1 MMGVLKAGGA
11 YLPMD
16 PNYPEQR
23 LAYMARDAEAAVL
36 LTHQGLRCRL
46 LHNNLSAQIVDV
58 DEWQQS
64 ISEYSWGNLN
74 LPCSSTDMM
83 YLIYTSGS
91 TGNPKGVMEDH
102 VCLVNLIDWS
112 IDAWELSS
120 HSSVLLKTAVSF
132 DPSVFEIFA
141 PLALGGRLV
150 IAKPGGHED
159 YNYMRDLV
167 TREKVTW
174 MIMVPTVLP
183 FFLDACAAD
192 SSACKALTH
201 LCCSGEAYPKS
212 LAKRGCVLLP
222 HTKVI
227 NFYGP
232 TEATIGVSHWLAN
245 GGNYEGVSTLP
256 IGPPMA
262 NTHLYVL
269 DTDLK
274 QVPVGETGELYI
286 SGIML
291 ARGYKGQPGMTA
303 DRFVANPFSRGE
315 KQHARMYKTGDEA
328 FWRSDGVVVFL
339 GRVQKDQQVKL
350 RGVRIELTEVEHHL
364 SSFPG
369 VKQALVVVHT
379 DTIQQQH
386 LVGYLSPDTIDT
398 EQLRQHV
405 AKFLPKQ
412 MIPETFVLLDQFPK
426 MPNGKADRA
435 SLPEPKYSDMA
446 KADYAAPSNEMQE
459 AVHQIWSEVLHHD
472 QISVSADFFQIGG
485 TSLLAVLV
493 AAKIQSTLGVEI
505 PASQLFTDK
514 TISDLSMTVSRLQ
527 SSSVSTS
534 GSQPEQVTP
543 VLTPQAKSRGVYC
556 TLNQEVMIMLHQ
568 LSPETIVYSM
578 PFAIRLSGPL
588 DTDLLNRSLQI
599 VVARQEV
606 LLCHLTGKLIS
617 QNLFGKA
624 LRGLMKLSMGSY
636 QGLFSNAMVSKMVQK
651 RMQGKAGLGTKMI
664 LPRKRMQLKLQ
675 HMPSADERHLQDS
688 LKQAISRPFN
698 MATGP
703 MIHATLIPIS
713 HPNQAAPTE
722 DNMLVI
728 STHYSVT
735 DGWSMGVLFRD
746 LSRAYNMLKLG
757 EDPQM
762 PELPMSFLEHAQW
775 QLTGMQA
782 KRLADLEWWCHQLQG
797 APLQPLLTPDLPRS
811 GKANIGQNPGGIVKV
826 SLSVKL
832 VQQLRDLAQRCG
844 SSLFVTVLAAFKVLL
859 LRYSGREDLVVGTP
873 SAGRGRPDL
882 QGNLVGC
889 FVNLTMLRTSL
900 AGLCTFVDVIQR
912 VHKTVADG
920 LAHADVPSMQI
931 MAQLASQQ
939 KLLPFNALPYQVMF
953 ALHDETL
960 LSGMQLAG
968 VTTKSVD
975 PIHTGSSKVDI
986 FLELFGAPD
995 GSATGHIEFDSS
1007 LWRHSSVVTMAA
1019 KLQATLE
1026 EMLSASESPISSH
1039 PVVNG
1044 KASH

>member
-1 MMGVLKAGGA
+1 
-11 YLPMD
+11 MD

-23 LAYMARDAEAAVL
+23 LAYMARDAEAPVL
-36 LTHQGLRCRL
+36 LTHQGLRRRL
-46 LHNNLSAQIVDV
+46 PHNNLSTQIVDV
-58 DEWQQS
+58 DECQQI

-112 IDAWELSS
+112 VDAWELSS
-120 HSSVLLKTAVSF
+120 HSSILLKTAVSF

-159 YNYMRDLV
+159 YNYIRDLV
-167 TREKVTW
+167 TRE
-174 MIMVPTVLP
+174 M
-183 FFLDACAAD
+183 
-192 SSACKALTH
+192 
-201 LCCSGEAYPKS
+201 S
-212 LAKRGCVLLP
+212 LAKRACVLLP

-269 DTDLK
+269 DADLK
-274 QVPVGETGELYI
+274 QVAVGETGELYI

-386 LVGYLSPDTIDT
+386 LVGYLSPGTIDT

-412 MIPETFVLLDQFPK
+412 MVPETFVLLDQFPK

-435 SLPEPKYSDMA
+435 SLPEPKYSDLA
-446 KADYAAPSNEMQE
+446 KADYAAPSDEMQE

-472 QISVSADFFQIGG
+472 QISTSADFFQIGG

-493 AAKIQSTLGVEI
+493 ASKIQSTLGVEV

-514 TISDLSMTVSRLQ
+514 TIADLSMTVSRLR

-534 GSQPEQVTP
+534 GSPPEQVTP
-543 VLTPQAKSRGVYC
+543 TLTPHDKSRGVYC

-636 QGLFSNAMVSKMVQK
+636 QGLFSNAMVSKMVQR
-651 RMQGKAGLGTKMI
+651 RMQGKAGLGTKMV
-664 LPRKRMQLKLQ
+664 LPRTRMQLKLQ
-675 HMPSADERHLQDS
+675 HMPSTDEQHLQES

-703 MIHATLIPIS
+703 MIHATLIPIR
-713 HPNQAAPTE
+713 HPSQVAPGQGPAE
-722 DNMLVI
+722 DNTLVI

-746 LSRAYNMLKLG
+746 LSRAYNTLKLG
-757 EDPQM
+757 E
-762 PELPMSFLEHAQW
+762 
-775 QLTGMQA
+775 
-782 KRLADLEWWCHQLQG
+782 
-797 APLQPLLTPDLPRS
+797 
-811 GKANIGQNPGGIVKV
+811 VKV
-826 SLSVKL
+826 
-832 VQQLRDLAQRCG
+832 VQHLRDLAQRCG
-844 SSLFVTVLAAFKVLL
+844 SSLFVTVLAGFKVLL

-900 AGLCTFVDVIQR
+900 AGPCTFVDVIQR

-920 LAHADVPSMQI
+920 LAHADVPTMQI

-968 VTTKSVD
+968 VTTKSVE
-975 PIHTGSSKVDI
+975 PVHTGSSKVDI

-995 GSATGHIEFDSS
+995 GSATGHIEYDSS

-1026 EMLSASESPISSH
+1026 EMISSSESPISSH
-1039 PVVNG
+1039 PVANG